1 MALTKRFYTNHKTV
15 ITAEN
20 LNEIQDAI
28 IALESL
34 AGIVPGE
41 GEATRNISVVNRN
54 GNFTLVE
61 TVGLPDGLY
70 WFVNPVTFTDDTQT
84 ETFQLYGLVAKTENG
99 WLNYDTG
106 RACVTDD
113 LGVLI
118 AWTYTSLPEAN
129 SESEGKILAVVEGK
143 WEVADPQQVFPLEEA
158 HVYPTNEPQE
168 LLPSNGYC
176 GFSRILVDAAESG
189 WGDDY
194 GGSVE
199 DNTWGDEY
207 IDGDVPTGN
216 LDYSGG
222 TDENPSYIPEIPGE
236 GDYKVLFKNG
246 MKAGT
251 AFRYTIGD
259 PNHRE
264 TCEIISESPIFVY
277 NARGTH
283 DLEEYTLPNG
293 QPVPTLRDYIVV
305 YSGDKSAGYKSRNL
319 TTGTAWASGATS
331 YYADANGHFKFSYMS
346 FGGSNVIT
354 GEISKGLQC
363 EGLVKY
369 EVGHFTTEKEVETA
383 MRMAGAS
390 HAVTGD
396 TEQFIAFVS
405 KTPIYYDGTYIT
417 NADGS
422 PMSIYNVD
430 AADGNEWVYTGTTD
444 GTNFPVSGY
453 DLTWNNHDLK
463 DMNGEYVTE
472 GESGDPIPE
481 MTDGKAPT
489 PVERNGTYSVDGSTM
504 NGLVSSAQKVTG
516 STTPLSP
523 TEATAALDDY
533 MANPAE
539 EMKW

>member
-1 MALTKRFYTNHKTV
+1 VALTKRFYTNHKTV

-20 LNEIQDAI
+20 MNDIQDAI
-28 IALESL
+28 IALEAL

-70 WFVNPVTFTDDTQT
+70 WFDNPVTFKDDTQT

-129 SESEGKILAVVEGK
+129 SENEGKVLAVVEGK

-158 HVYPTNEPQE
+158 HVSPTNEPQE
-168 LLPSNGYC
+168 LLPRNGYC
-176 GFSRILVDAAESG
+176 GFSIVYVDAAPENGG

-194 GGSVE
+194 GGPVE

-207 IDGDVPTGN
+207 TDTDVPTGN

-251 AFRYTIGD
+251 SFQYTYLSTGNRVTGVITSS
-259 PNHRE
+259 N
-264 TCEIISESPIFVY
+264 PIFVY
-277 NARGTH
+277 NAWGTY
-283 DLEEYTLPNG
+283 DSENIMPNG
-293 QPVPTLRDYIVV
+293 QPFPFIKDCVVV
-305 YSGDKSAGYKSRNL
+305 YSGNEGAGYYCNGYPR
-319 TTGTAWASGATS
+319 GTDYHS
-331 YYADANGHFKFSYMS
+331 DANGCFDFAHSS
-346 FGGSNVIT
+346 SGGGNILT
-354 GEISKGLQC
+354 GEIGEGLQC
-363 EGLVKY
+363 EGLAKY
-369 EVGHFTTEKEVETA
+369 AVGHFATWQELETA

-405 KTPIYYDGTYIT
+405 KTPIYYDGTHIT

-430 AADGNEWVYTGTTD
+430 AADGNEWVYIGTTD
-444 GTNFPVSGY
+444 GTNFPVGGY
-453 DLTWNNHDLK
+453 DLTWNSHDLM
-463 DMNGEYVTE
+463 DMNGENITE
-472 GESGDPIPE
+472 GQSGDPIPE
-481 MTDGKAPT
+481 MSNHI
-489 PVERNGTYSVDGSTM
+489 PVERNGTYSVDGNTM
-504 NGLVSSAQKVTG
+504 NGLVGAAQKVTG

-523 TEATAALDDY
+523 TEATSALDEY
-533 MANPAE
+533 YSNPAE
-539 EMKW
+539 ELKW

>member
-1 MALTKRFYTNHKTV
+1 VALTKRFYTNHKTV

-20 LNEIQDAI
+20 MNDIQDAI
-28 IALESL
+28 IALEAL

-70 WFVNPVTFTDDTQT
+70 WFDNPVTFKDDTQT

-106 RACVTDD
+106 RACVTDEF
-113 LGVLI
+113 GVLI

-129 SESEGKILAVVEGK
+129 SENEGKVLAVVEGK

-158 HVYPTNEPQE
+158 HVSPTNEPQE
-168 LLPSNGYC
+168 LLPSDGYC
-176 GFSRILVDAAESG
+176 GFSVIYVDAAPENGG

-194 GGSVE
+194 GGPVE

-207 IDGDVPTGN
+207 TDTDVPTGN

-251 AFRYTIGD
+251 AFRFTIDGTTGG
-259 PNHRE
+259 RE
-264 TCEIISESPIFVY
+264 TREITSDSPIFVY
-277 NARGTH
+277 NGRGTY
-283 DLEEYTLPNG
+283 DSENIMPNG
-293 QPVPTLRDYIVV
+293 QPFPTRGDYIVV
-305 YSGDKSAGYKSRNL
+305 YSGDKGVGYKL
-319 TTGTAWASGATS
+319 DGTSQVTS
-331 YYADANGHFKFSYMS
+331 YYADANGHFDFPLREM
-346 FGGSNVIT
+346 GGGNVYT
-354 GEISKGLQC
+354 GEIGKGFQC
-363 EGLVKY
+363 EGLVTFD
-369 EVGHFTTEKEVETA
+369 VGNFATWEALHTA
-383 MRMAGAS
+383 VRMAGAS

-463 DMNGEYVTE
+463 DMNGENVTE
-472 GESGDPIPE
+472 GQSGDPIPE
-481 MTDGKAPT
+481 MSNHI
-489 PVERNGTYSVDGSTM
+489 PVERNGTYSVDGNTM
-504 NGLVSSAQKVTG
+504 NGLVGAAQKVTG

-523 TEATAALDDY
+523 TEATSALDDY